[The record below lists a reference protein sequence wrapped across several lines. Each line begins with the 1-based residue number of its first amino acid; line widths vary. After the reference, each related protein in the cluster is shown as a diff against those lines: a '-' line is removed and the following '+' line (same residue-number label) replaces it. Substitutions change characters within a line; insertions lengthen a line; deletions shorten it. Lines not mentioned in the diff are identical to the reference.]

1 MAEPGNP
8 RRSKLNWYNSL
19 RGADLTPSEFR
30 ILVLLAT
37 YSSASLEN
45 ARPGAERLARDA
57 CMSERQVWRILEAW
71 RLKGPL
77 L

>member
-30 ILVLLAT
+30 ILLALAT

-45 ARPGAERLARDA
+45 ARPGADD
-57 CMSERQVWRILEAW
+57 
-71 RLKGPL
+71 
-77 L
+77 